1 MLDDIK
7 KVVFKK
13 YKKTDTNGVF
23 FSALD
28 KDNNLILSNGVVFSD
43 KSLEQTIETI
53 YHWLIEKHKNI
64 ETIIIDIVIDTKE
77 ITNSK
82 ELQNISL
89 QEYWLLL
96 STENKAWILLP
107 NTEWV
112 ENISIALK
120 IIKEKNWLEWNAK
133 ITTFQT
139 DRFAV

>member
-1 MLDDIK
+1 MLEKIK
-7 KVVFKK
+7 KVVFSK
-13 YKKTDTNGVF
+13 YKKTDTNGIF

-53 YHWLIEKHKNI
+53 YHWLIEKHTNI
-64 ETIIIDIVIDTKE
+64 ETIIIDIVINTKDISDPKE
-77 ITNSK
+77 I
-82 ELQNISL
+82 QNISL

-96 STENKAWILLP
+96 ITENKSWILLP
-107 NTEWV
+107 NTEGV
-112 ENISIALK
+112 ENISTALK

>member
-1 MLDDIK
+1 MLEKIK
-7 KVVFKK
+7 KVVFSK
-13 YKKTDTNGVF
+13 YKKTDTNGIF

-64 ETIIIDIVIDTKE
+64 ETIIIDIVIDTKDISDPKE
-77 ITNSK
+77 I
-82 ELQNISL
+82 QNISL

-96 STENKAWILLP
+96 ITENKSWILLP
-107 NTEWV
+107 NTEGV
-112 ENISIALK
+112 ENISTALK

>member
-1 MLDDIK
+1 MLEKIK
-7 KVVFKK
+7 KVVFSK
-13 YKKTDTNGVF
+13 YKKTDTNGIF

-77 ITNSK
+77 ITNPK
-82 ELQNISL
+82 EIQNISL

-96 STENKAWILLP
+96 ITENKSWILLP
-107 NTEWV
+107 NTEGV
-112 ENISIALK
+112 ENISTALK

-139 DRFAV
+139 DRFIT

>member
-1 MLDDIK
+1 MLEKIK
-7 KVVFKK
+7 KVVFSK
-13 YKKTDTNGVF
+13 YKKTDTNGIF

-64 ETIIIDIVIDTKE
+64 ETIIIDIVIDTKDISDPKE
-77 ITNSK
+77 I
-82 ELQNISL
+82 QNISL

-96 STENKAWILLP
+96 ITENKSWILLP
-107 NTEWV
+107 NTEGV
-112 ENISIALK
+112 ENISTALK

-139 DRFAV
+139 DRFIT

>member
-1 MLDDIK
+1 MLEKIK
-7 KVVFKK
+7 KVVFSK

-53 YHWLIEKHKNI
+53 YHGLIEKHTNI
-64 ETIIIDIVIDTKE
+64 ETMIIDIVIDTKE
-77 ITNSK
+77 ITNPK
-82 ELQNISL
+82 EIQNISL

-96 STENKAWILLP
+96 ITESRSWILLP
-107 NTEWV
+107 NTEGV
-112 ENISIALK
+112 ENVSTALK

>member
-13 YKKTDTNGVF
+13 YKKTDTNGIF

-28 KDNNLILSNGVVFSD
+28 KDNNLIMSNGVVFSD

-53 YHWLIEKHKNI
+53 YHGLVEKHKDI
-64 ETIIIDIVIDTKE
+64 ETIIIDIVVDTKDISDPKE
-77 ITNSK
+77 I
-82 ELQNISL
+82 QNISL
-89 QEYWLLL
+89 EEYGLLL
-96 STENKAWILLP
+96 STDNKSWVLLP

-112 ENISIALK
+112 DNISLALK
-120 IIKEKNWLEWNAK
+120 VIKEKNWLEWNAK

>member
-1 MLDDIK
+1 MLEKIK
-7 KVVFKK
+7 KVVFSK
-13 YKKTDTNGVF
+13 YKKTDTNGIF

-77 ITNSK
+77 ITNPK
-82 ELQNISL
+82 EIQNISL

-96 STENKAWILLP
+96 ITENKSWILLP
-107 NTEWV
+107 NTEGV
-112 ENISIALK
+112 ENISTALK